1 MTDAG
6 TPLSV
11 GPGGTLLEPPGYPD
25 PAAGGR
31 QKEGRG
37 GLLGFARTEKLGA
50 AAAVAIL
57 LIALAAILATLVAPH
72 DPLTQDRRAFMDAPS
87 STYLFGTDD
96 LGRDIFSRLLHGARI
111 SLYVGAM
118 TVVLSSVI
126 GTTLGLISGYFGGV
140 VDTVIQRFVDAVL
153 AVPGLILALF
163 IAALLGPST
172 RNVILALTVLE
183 TPRFARIARGETVQI
198 RRQEYVEAAKVLGA
212 RPRWILLRHAIP
224 NMAAPLVVVASLVFG
239 QAIVA
244 EAGLSFLGIGTPP
257 PNPSWG
263 LMLSQ
268 ASRYLESAP
277 WMVIFP
283 GATLSVT
290 VLAFNIFGD
299 ALRDYFDPKLI
310 R

>member
-1 MTDAG
+1 MT
-6 TPLSV
+6 TV
-11 GPGGTLLEPPGYPD
+11 GPSEPDLARAALAVDGALAPG
-25 PAAGGR
+25 AADVPKGR
-31 QKEGRG
+31 RG
-37 GLLGFARTEKLGA
+37 VIGFLRSERLGA
-50 AAAVAIL
+50 VAAAVIVL
-57 LIALAAILATLVAPH
+57 LALAALFAPIVAPH
-72 DPLTQDRRAFMDAPS
+72 DPLTQDRGAFMDAPS
-87 STYLFGTDD
+87 ASYFFGTDD
-96 LGRDIFSRLLHGARI
+96 LGRDILSRLLHGARI
-111 SLYVGAM
+111 SLYVGAV
-118 TVVLSSVI
+118 TVALSLVL
-126 GTTLGLISGYFGGV
+126 GTALGAISGYFGGFI
-140 VDTVIQRFVDAVL
+140 DTVIQRFVDAVL

-172 RNVILALTVLE
+172 RNVILALTILE
-183 TPRFARIARGETVQI
+183 TPRFARIARGEMVQI

-212 RPRWILLRHAIP
+212 RPRWVLLRHGVP

-257 PNPSWG
+257 PDPSWG

-283 GATLSVT
+283 GVTLSAA

-299 ALRDYFDPKLI
+299 ALRDYLDPKLI

>member
-1 MTDAG
+1 MT
-6 TPLSV
+6 TV
-11 GPGGTLLEPPGYPD
+11 GPSEPDLALDALAVDGALPPG
-25 PAAGGR
+25 AADVPRGR
-31 QKEGRG
+31 RG
-37 GLLGFARTEKLGA
+37 VIGFLRSERLGA
-50 AAAVAIL
+50 VAAAVIVL
-57 LIALAAILATLVAPH
+57 LALAALLAPIVAPH

-87 STYLFGTDD
+87 ASYFFGTDD

-118 TVVLSSVI
+118 TVALSLVL
-126 GTTLGLISGYFGGV
+126 GTTLGAISGYFGGF

-172 RNVILALTVLE
+172 RNVILALTILE
-183 TPRFARIARGETVQI
+183 TPRFARIARGEMVQI

-212 RPRWILLRHAIP
+212 RPRWILLRHGVP

-257 PNPSWG
+257 PDPSWG

-283 GATLSVT
+283 GATLSAA

>member
-1 MTDAG
+1 MT
-6 TPLSV
+6 TV
-11 GPGGTLLEPPGYPD
+11 GPSEPDLARDALAVDGAPAPG
-25 PAAGGR
+25 AADVPKGR
-31 QKEGRG
+31 RG
-37 GLLGFARTEKLGA
+37 VIGFLRSERLGA
-50 AAAVAIL
+50 VAAAVIVL
-57 LIALAAILATLVAPH
+57 LALAALFAPIVAPH
-72 DPLTQDRRAFMDAPS
+72 DPLAQDRGAFMDAPS
-87 STYLFGTDD
+87 ASYFFGTDD

-111 SLYVGAM
+111 SLYVGAV
-118 TVVLSSVI
+118 TVALSLVL
-126 GTTLGLISGYFGGV
+126 GTALGAISGYFGGF

-172 RNVILALTVLE
+172 RNVILALTILE
-183 TPRFARIARGETVQI
+183 TPRFARIARGEMVQI
-198 RRQEYVEAAKVLGA
+198 RRQEYVEAARVLGA
-212 RPRWILLRHAIP
+212 RPRWVLLRHGVP

-257 PNPSWG
+257 PDPSWG

-283 GATLSVT
+283 GVVLSAA

-299 ALRDYFDPKLI
+299 ALRDYLDPKLI

>member
-1 MTDAG
+1 MTALQPSMPAGGDA
-6 TPLSV
+6 TA
-11 GPGGTLLEPPGYPD
+11 LEGAPPPD
-25 PAAGGR
+25 PGR
-31 QKEGRG
+31 GLERREGRG
-37 GLLGFARTEKLGA
+37 GILGFARAEHLGA
-50 AAAVAIL
+50 AAAAVIVL
-57 LIALAAILATLVAPH
+57 LALGAILAPVLAPY
-72 DPLTQDRRAFMDAPS
+72 DPLTQDRTAFMNGPS
-87 STYLFGTDD
+87 STYFFGTDD

-111 SLYVGAM
+111 SLYVGSM
-118 TVVLSSVI
+118 TVVLSVLF
-126 GTTLGLISGYFGGV
+126 GTTLGLVSGYFGGI
-140 VDTVIQRFVDAVL
+140 VDTLIQRLVDAIL

-224 NMAAPLVVVASLVFG
+224 NMLAPLVVVASLVFG

-283 GATLSVT
+283 GATLSVA

>member
-1 MTDAG
+1 MKT
-6 TPLSV
+6 
-11 GPGGTLLEPPGYPD
+11 GPSEPDRARAALAVDGALAPG
-25 PAAGGR
+25 AADVPKGR
-31 QKEGRG
+31 RG
-37 GLLGFARTEKLGA
+37 VIGFLRSERLGA
-50 AAAVAIL
+50 VAAAVIVL
-57 LIALAAILATLVAPH
+57 LALAALFAPIVAPH
-72 DPLTQDRRAFMDAPS
+72 DPLTQDRGAFMDAPS
-87 STYLFGTDD
+87 ASYFFGTDD
-96 LGRDIFSRLLHGARI
+96 LGRDILSRLLHGARI
-111 SLYVGAM
+111 SLYVGAV
-118 TVVLSSVI
+118 TVALSLVL
-126 GTTLGLISGYFGGV
+126 GTALGAISGYFGGFI
-140 VDTVIQRFVDAVL
+140 DTVIQRFVDAVL

-172 RNVILALTVLE
+172 RNVILALTILE
-183 TPRFARIARGETVQI
+183 TPRFARIARGEMVQI

-212 RPRWILLRHAIP
+212 RPRWVLLRHGVP

-257 PNPSWG
+257 PDPSWG

-283 GATLSVT
+283 GVTLSAA

-299 ALRDYFDPKLI
+299 ALRDYLDPKLI

>member
-1 MTDAG
+1 VT
-6 TPLSV
+6 TV
-11 GPGGTLLEPPGYPD
+11 GPSEPDLARETLAVDGAPVPS
-25 PAAGGR
+25 AGDVPRGR
-31 QKEGRG
+31 RG
-37 GLLGFARTEKLGA
+37 VIGFLRSERLGA
-50 AAAVAIL
+50 VAAAVIVL
-57 LIALAAILATLVAPH
+57 LALAALFAPAVAPH
-72 DPLTQDRRAFMDAPS
+72 DPLTQDRTAFMDAPS
-87 STYLFGTDD
+87 GSYFFGTDD

-118 TVVLSSVI
+118 TVALSLVL
-126 GTTLGLISGYFGGV
+126 GTALGAISGYFGGFI
-140 VDTVIQRFVDAVL
+140 DTVIQRFVDAIL

-172 RNVILALTVLE
+172 RNVILALTILE
-183 TPRFARIARGETVQI
+183 TPRFARIARGEMVQI

-212 RPRWILLRHAIP
+212 RPRWVLLRHGVP

-257 PNPSWG
+257 PDPSWG

-283 GATLSVT
+283 GATLSAA

>member
-1 MTDAG
+1 MTTLDPSVSADPDG
-6 TPLSV
+6 TPPAGAL
-11 GPGGTLLEPPGYPD
+11 PPD
-25 PAAGGR
+25 PGTGQHGR
-31 QKEGRG
+31 RGRSG
-37 GLLGFARTEKLGA
+37 ILGFARTERLGA
-50 AAAVAIL
+50 AAAALIL
-57 LIALAAILATLVAPH
+57 LLALAAILAPLVAPH
-72 DPLTQDRRAFMDAPS
+72 DPLTQDRSAFMVAPS
-87 STYLFGTDD
+87 STYFFGTDD

-111 SLYVGAM
+111 SLYVGGM
-118 TVVLSSVI
+118 TVLLSVVI
-126 GTTLGLISGYFGGV
+126 GTTLGLISGYFSGV
-140 VDTVIQRFVDAVL
+140 VDTLIQRLVDAIL
-153 AVPGLILALF
+153 AVPALVLALF

-172 RNVILALTVLE
+172 RNVILALTVIE

-198 RRQEYVEAAKVLGA
+198 RRQEYVEAAQVLGA
-212 RPRWILLRHAIP
+212 RPRWILARHAVP
-224 NMAAPLVVVASLVFG
+224 NMLAPLLVVASLVFG

-257 PNPSWG
+257 PEPSWG

-283 GATLSVT
+283 GVTLSVF
-290 VLAFNIFGD
+290 VLAFNLFGD

>member
-1 MTDAG
+1 MKT
-6 TPLSV
+6 
-11 GPGGTLLEPPGYPD
+11 GPSEPD
-25 PAAGGR
+25 RARAALAVDGAPVPSAADVPKGR
-31 QKEGRG
+31 RG
-37 GLLGFARTEKLGA
+37 VIGFLRSERLGA
-50 AAAVAIL
+50 VAAAVIVL
-57 LIALAAILATLVAPH
+57 LALAALFAPIVAPH
-72 DPLTQDRRAFMDAPS
+72 DPLTQDRGAFMDAPS
-87 STYLFGTDD
+87 ASYFFGTDD
-96 LGRDIFSRLLHGARI
+96 LGRDILSRLLHGARI
-111 SLYVGAM
+111 SLYVGAV
-118 TVVLSSVI
+118 TVALSLVL
-126 GTTLGLISGYFGGV
+126 GTALGAISGYFGGFI
-140 VDTVIQRFVDAVL
+140 DTVIQRFVDAVL

-172 RNVILALTVLE
+172 RNVILALTILE
-183 TPRFARIARGETVQI
+183 TPRFARIARGEMVQI

-212 RPRWILLRHAIP
+212 RPRWVLLRHGVP

-257 PNPSWG
+257 PDPSWG

-283 GATLSVT
+283 GVTLSAA

-299 ALRDYFDPKLI
+299 ALRDYLDPKLI

>member
-1 MTDAG
+1 MT
-6 TPLSV
+6 TV
-11 GPGGTLLEPPGYPD
+11 GPSEPDLARDALAVDGAPAPG
-25 PAAGGR
+25 
-31 QKEGRG
+31 
-37 GLLGFARTEKLGA
+37 
-50 AAAVAIL
+50 AAAVARERRGIIGFLRSERLGAVATVLIVL
-57 LIALAAILATLVAPH
+57 LALAALFAPVVAPH

-87 STYLFGTDD
+87 AKYFFGTDD

-118 TVVLSSVI
+118 TVLLSLVL
-126 GTTLGLISGYFGGV
+126 GTALGAISGYFGGF
-140 VDTVIQRFVDAVL
+140 VDTVIQRFVDAIL

-172 RNVILALTVLE
+172 RNVILALTILE
-183 TPRFARIARGETVQI
+183 TPRFARIARGEMVQI

-212 RPRWILLRHAIP
+212 RPRWVLLRHGVP

-257 PNPSWG
+257 PDPSWG

-283 GATLSVT
+283 GATLSLA

>member
-1 MTDAG
+1 MTATG
-6 TPLSV
+6 PQAPIGPAPASAEGASAV
-11 GPGGTLLEPPGYPD
+11 GP
-25 PAAGGR
+25 PAVDVP
-31 QKEGRG
+31 KEGRG
-37 GLLGFARTEKLGA
+37 GIVGFLRSERLGA
-50 AAAVAIL
+50 AAAAVIL
-57 LIALAAILATLVAPH
+57 LIALAAIFAPAVAPH
-72 DPLTQDRRAFMDAPS
+72 DPLTQDRRAFMDGPS

-111 SLYVGAM
+111 SLYVGGM
-118 TVVLSSVI
+118 TVLLSLVL
-126 GTTLGLISGYFGGV
+126 GTTLGLVSGYFGGF

-212 RPRWILLRHAIP
+212 RPRWILLRHGVP

-283 GATLSVT
+283 GATLSVA